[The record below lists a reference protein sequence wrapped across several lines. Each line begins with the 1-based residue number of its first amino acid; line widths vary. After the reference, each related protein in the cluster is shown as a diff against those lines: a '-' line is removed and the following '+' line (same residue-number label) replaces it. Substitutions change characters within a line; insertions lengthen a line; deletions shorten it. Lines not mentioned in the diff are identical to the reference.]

1 MNSGQIS
8 AIRKIINNSDAV
20 WVFDYDLT
28 LYGMDE
34 RVVLD
39 SLDRYITS
47 FLKDKLQVNETE
59 ADRLRQEWC
68 TKFGTTLEG
77 LRRLHQVEPHD
88 YFDFIHSG
96 AELVLPRFNA
106 RKQKLIQSIPGRKV
120 IFTNGRRDWVLK
132 GLRAMRLTELF
143 DEIYDIEFSRWQG
156 KPRLDGYI
164 QVEQK
169 LSVSPGNI
177 IFIEDKHAN
186 LTPALERGW
195 NTIGVGAETRGGILR
210 NHADSVNS
218 VFSLRLVDLFGIE
231 EWIDSCSL

>member
-8 AIRKIINNSDAV
+8 AIRKIINDSDAV

-34 RVVLD
+34 REVLD
-39 SLDRYITS
+39 SLDRYITR
-47 FLKDKLQVNETE
+47 FLEDKLQVDEAE
-59 ADRLRQEWC
+59 ADHLRQEWC
-68 TKFGTTLEG
+68 AKFGTTLEG

-88 YFDFIHSG
+88 YFDYIHSG
-96 AELVLPRFNA
+96 PELVIPRFNA
-106 RKQKLIQSIPGRKV
+106 RKQELLQRIPGRKV

-132 GLRAMRLTELF
+132 GLRAMGLAELF
-143 DEIYDIEFSRWQG
+143 DTIYDIEFSRWQG

-164 QVEQK
+164 QVEKK
-169 LSVSPGNI
+169 LGVSPGKI

-195 NTIGVGAETRGGILR
+195 NTIGVGAETSEVILR
-210 NHADSVNS
+210 NHAGSGNT
-218 VFSLRLVDLFGIE
+218 VFSMWLMDLFGIE
-231 EWIDSCSL
+231 EWIDSCLL